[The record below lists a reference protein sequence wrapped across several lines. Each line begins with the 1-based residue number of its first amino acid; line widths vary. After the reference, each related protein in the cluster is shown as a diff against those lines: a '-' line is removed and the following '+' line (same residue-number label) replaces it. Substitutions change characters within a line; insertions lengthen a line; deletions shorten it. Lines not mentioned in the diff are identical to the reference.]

1 MLDGWGQIAT
11 ALSEAAGV
19 PISIDQAKRYEREHG
34 LPVQRKGPGKRKR
47 IAAELDAVVS
57 WCIKAF
63 G

>member
-19 PISIDQAKRYEREHG
+19 NISVDQAKRYELEHG

-47 IAAELDAVVS
+47 VVAELEAVVS

>member
-11 ALSEAAGV
+11 ALSECAGV
-19 PISIDQAKRYEREHG
+19 SVSVDQAKRYEREHG
-34 LPVQRKGPGKRKR
+34 LPVKRGGPGMRKR
-47 IAAELDAVVS
+47 VMADLDAVVK